1 MCGRVYGEIS
11 IPPSSSVKFRK
22 ARPDGARSGARRRTL
37 TTGTTATSRRRAAGE
52 SLQTA
57 KSAQMN
63 RREKLEALL
72 AQTPDDVF
80 LRYALALAWV
90 SEGNPSA
97 ARQGLEALI
106 ASDPQYVPAYFQLAQ
121 LQVGQ
126 GEAAHAKP
134 VLTRGIEAA
143 RRAGDAH
150 AEGEMR
156 GLLEQ
161 LP

>member
-1 MCGRVYGEIS
+1 
-11 IPPSSSVKFRK
+11 
-22 ARPDGARSGARRRTL
+22 
-37 TTGTTATSRRRAAGE
+37 
-52 SLQTA
+52 
-57 KSAQMN
+57 MN

-72 AQTPDDVF
+72 AQSPDDAF
-80 LRYALALAWV
+80 LRYALALAWS

-106 ASDPQYVPAYFQLAQ
+106 ASNPQYVPAYLQLAQ

-126 GEAAHAKP
+126 GEAESAKP
-134 VLTRGIEAA
+134 VLARGIEMA

-150 AEGEMR
+150 AEDEMR